1 MICNQCGKEFDV
13 LYPDLWRYKR
23 GTQFRTKWFCSW
35 HCLRADERGEESYM
49 TRMKKDG
56 TPAKKPGPKKTM
68 RAEAKP
74 VQCIAHVTAAEIEE
88 AINRDL
94 EGTQKRLEQYADEQL
109 KLQGGVNYQL
119 KVEEDRK
126 DSEWS
131 YPAIRHKAFGEWYFD
146 RDHNRIDWRTPEGDE
161 VSFTPDGWKR
171 LMAEIMPRVM
181 KDLGVTV

>member
-23 GTQFRTKWFCSW
+23 WNKWFCSW
-35 HCLRADERGEESYM
+35 HCLRADEKGEEPM
-49 TRMKKDG
+49 ATRLKKDG
-56 TPAKKPGPKKTM
+56 TPAKKPGPKKANVEM
-68 RAEAKP
+68 VICKPPEELLPKVNMPVAETP
-74 VQCIAHVTAAEIEE
+74 
-88 AINRDL
+88 
-94 EGTQKRLEQYADEQL
+94 EQMIL
-109 KLQGGVNYQL
+109 KSGVNYQL

-131 YPAIRHKAFGEWYFD
+131 YPAIRHEVFGEWYFD

-171 LMAEIMPRVM
+171 LMAEILPKVM
-181 KDLGVTV
+181 KELGVNA

>member
-1 MICNQCGKEFDV
+1 MICSQCGKEFDV

-23 GTQFRTKWFCSW
+23 WNKWFCSW
-35 HCLRADERGEESYM
+35 HCLRADEKEKGEEPM
-49 TRMKKDG
+49 ATRLKKDG
-56 TPAKKPGPKKTM
+56 TPCGKPGPKKTKV
-68 RAEAKP
+68 ETPETGP
-74 VQCIAHVTAAEIEE
+74 VQCIAHVTPFELQEVVAPDLPEE
-88 AINRDL
+88 
-94 EGTQKRLEQYADEQL
+94 L

-171 LMAEIMPRVM
+171 LMAEILPKVM

>member
-1 MICNQCGKEFDV
+1 MICHQCGKEFDV

-23 GTQFRTKWFCSW
+23 GNKWFCSW
-35 HCLRADERGEESYM
+35 HCLRADEKGEDNYM
-49 TRMKKDG
+49 TRTKKDG

-74 VQCIAHVTAAEIEE
+74 VQCIAHVTAAEIEDAMKKVAE
-88 AINRDL
+88 TPEKL
-94 EGTQKRLEQYADEQL
+94 T
-109 KLQGGVNYQL
+109 LQGGVNYQL

-171 LMAEIMPRVM
+171 LMAEILPRVM
-181 KDLGVTV
+181 KDLGVMV

>member
-23 GTQFRTKWFCSW
+23 WNKWSCSW
-35 HCLRADERGEESYM
+35 HCLRADEKGEELM
-49 TRMKKDG
+49 ATRLKKDG
-56 TPAKKPGPKKTM
+56 TPWGKPGPKRTKVETP
-68 RAEAKP
+68 ETGP

-88 AINRDL
+88 AINRDP

-131 YPAIRHKAFGEWYFD
+131 YPAIRHVAFGEWYFD

-161 VSFTPDGWKR
+161 VSFSPDGWKR
-171 LMAEIMPRVM
+171 LMAEILPKVM

>member
-1 MICNQCGKEFDV
+1 M
-13 LYPDLWRYKR
+13 
-23 GTQFRTKWFCSW
+23 
-35 HCLRADERGEESYM
+35 A
-49 TRMKKDG
+49 TRLKKDG

-74 VQCIAHVTAAEIEE
+74 VQCIAHVSPMDSDIEE
-88 AINRDL
+88 AEHAVADL
-94 EGTQKRLEQYADEQL
+94 L
-109 KLQGGVNYQL
+109 LQGGVNYQV

-131 YPAIRHKAFGEWYFD
+131 YPAIRHQTFGEWYFD

-171 LMAEIMPRVM
+171 LMAEILPKVM

>member
-1 MICNQCGKEFDV
+1 MICHQCGKEFDV

-23 GTQFRTKWFCSW
+23 GNKWFFSW
-35 HCLRADERGEESYM
+35 HCLRADEKGEESM
-49 TRMKKDG
+49 ATRLKKDG

-74 VQCIAHVTAAEIEE
+74 VQCIQHVPNAEIEKLTKDMQQRHDN
-88 AINRDL
+88 IVLPR
-94 EGTQKRLEQYADEQL
+94 TQEEPLN
-109 KLQGGVNYQL
+109 LQGGVNYQV

-126 DSEWS
+126 QDNEWS

-171 LMAEIMPRVM
+171 LMAEILPRVM

>member
-23 GTQFRTKWFCSW
+23 GNKWFCSW

-49 TRMKKDG
+49 TRTKKDG

-74 VQCIAHVTAAEIEE
+74 VQCIAHVSPMDRDIEE
-88 AINRDL
+88 AEQAVADL
-94 EGTQKRLEQYADEQL
+94 L
-109 KLQGGVNYQL
+109 LQGGVNYQV
-119 KVEEDRK
+119 KVIEDQK
-126 DSEWS
+126 QDNEWS

-161 VSFTPDGWKR
+161 VSLTPDGWKR

-181 KDLGVTV
+181 NDLGVTV

>member
-1 MICNQCGKEFDV
+1 MICHQCWKEFDV

-23 GTQFRTKWFCSW
+23 GNKWFCSW
-35 HCLRADERGEESYM
+35 HCLRDDEKGEVQM
-49 TRMKKDG
+49 ATRLKKDG

-74 VQCIAHVTAAEIEE
+74 VQCIAHVTAAEIQE
-88 AINRDL
+88 ATSGVVETPEKL
-94 EGTQKRLEQYADEQL
+94 T
-109 KLQGGVNYQL
+109 LQGGVNYQL

-171 LMAEIMPRVM
+171 LMDEILPKVM

>member
-1 MICNQCGKEFDV
+1 MAKMGHCSQCGKDFPM

-23 GTQFRTKWFCSW
+23 WNKWFCSW
-35 HCLRADERGEESYM
+35 HCLRADEKGEETM
-49 TRMKKDG
+49 ATRLKKDG
-56 TPAKKPGPKKTM
+56 TPWGKPGPKKTM

-74 VQCIAHVTAAEIEE
+74 VQCIAHVTAAEIQE
-88 AINRDL
+88 AMSDDVETPEKL
-94 EGTQKRLEQYADEQL
+94 T
-109 KLQGGVNYQL
+109 LQGGVNYQL

-171 LMAEIMPRVM
+171 LMAEILPRVM
-181 KDLGVTV
+181 KELGVNA